1 MKYLV
6 ALDPNLYADNAAAVA
21 AITATGA
28 GIVNNYAFNLTF
40 EIEATAEQFNSLA
53 GVVMSQDS
61 SVSVN
66 VKLQVANTDHL
77 LYCTG
82 TPANPRPWLPLTTG
96 AGEYVYLVD
105 TGIKKSHPEFTASD
119 IVDLWTNFANDP
131 AISDY
136 DDQAGHGTAV
146 ASLIVGWGQGTA
158 KNATLYNLKLFNQN
172 NGNITIGEIINALNA
187 VLYHHNGNLL
197 SKAKTVC
204 LPWVIPQNNF
214 VDAKINEMNENN
226 LIVVCAAG
234 NDGADINAYS
244 PAGVVNAITV
254 GAYDRNYNVS
264 SFTNAPWGGAATT
277 GFVNYGAELDI
288 FALGVD
294 VDVAS
299 INDPSNYET
308 VSGTSLSTGI
318 VAGIA
323 THYTSRYPT
332 KNAKEL
338 KDIIL
343 QEGHFLG
350 TSKLVF
356 DSSDANVNYNLVN
369 KSIITTD
376 NTDSAQIATTPSGRL
391 LNVQVGTSATA
402 NIGLNPAA
410 TEVDTLDF
418 APTPPF
424 ISFDA
429 STGIVSVT
437 ATGLDPT
444 VQVPG
449 VYVFAIKG
457 KINTNTVVEEYSVG
471 LYTTNEDELTSSSQ
485 YYYDAD
491 ANEYDLVVSYQ
502 VSPNLYGGGGPKP

>member
-21 AITATGA
+21 AITTTGA

-40 EIEATAEQFNSLA
+40 EIEATAEQFDSLA
-53 GVVMSQDS
+53 GVLMSQDS

-66 VKLQVANTDHL
+66 VKLQIANTDHL
-77 LYCTG
+77 RYCTG
-82 TPANPRPWLPLTTG
+82 TPSNPKPWLPITTG

-105 TGIKKSHPEFTASD
+105 TGVKKSHEEFTEAD
-119 IVDLWTNFANDP
+119 ITDLWSNFTNDP
-131 AISDY
+131 SISLY
-136 DDQAGHGTAV
+136 DDEAGHGTAV
-146 ASLIVGWGQGTA
+146 ASLIVGLRQGTA
-158 KNATLYNLKLFNQN
+158 KSATLYNLKLFNQN

-234 NDGADINAYS
+234 NDGSDVNLYS
-244 PAGVVNAITV
+244 PAGVTNVITC

-264 SFTNAPWGGAATT
+264 SFTNAPWGSTGTT

-294 VDVAS
+294 IDVAA
-299 INDPSNYET
+299 ITGTNDYAT
-308 VSGTSLSTGI
+308 LSGTSLAAGI

-323 THYTSRYPT
+323 SHYTSRYPT

-343 QEGHFLG
+343 AEGHFSG
-350 TSKLVF
+350 TNMLVF
-356 DSSDANVNYNLVN
+356 DNSNANVNYNLVN

-376 NTDSAQIATTPSGRL
+376 NTDTAQIATTPSGRL
-391 LNVQVGTSATA
+391 LNVQVGTSAIA
-402 NIGLNPAA
+402 NIGLNPGV
-410 TEVDTLDF
+410 TEVGTLDF
-418 APTPPF
+418 APAPPF
-424 ISFDA
+424 ISFDV
-429 STGIVSVT
+429 STGIVSVN
-437 ATGLDPT
+437 ATGLDPA

-449 VYVFAIKG
+449 VYLFAIKG
-457 KINTNTVVEEYSVG
+457 KINNGVAVEEYSVG
-471 LYTTNEDELTSSSQ
+471 LYTTSEDELASSSQ

-491 ANEYDLVVSYQ
+491 ANEYDSVVSYQ
-502 VSPNLYGGGGPKP
+502 VAPNLYSGGGPKP

>member
-1 MKYLV
+1 MEDKILFGKSCEIVYT
-6 ALDPNLYADNAAAVA
+6 N
-21 AITATGA
+21 TGTILKLGVKKPSANVIFWDKLAEHFA
-28 GIVNNYAFNLTF
+28 GINSARVCLSGGIDSQFSLQAAKKLGIDISAVTYAGIWQGTVVNAPD
-40 EIEATAEQFNSLA
+40 
-53 GVVMSQDS
+53 V
-61 SVSVN
+61 
-66 VKLQVANTDHL
+66 
-77 LYCTG
+77 
-82 TPANPRPWLPLTTG
+82 
-96 AGEYVYLVD
+96 
-105 TGIKKSHPEFTASD
+105 
-119 IVDLWTNFANDP
+119 
-131 AISDY
+131 
-136 DDQAGHGTAV
+136 V
-146 ASLIVGWGQGTA
+146 ASQRYCQHYSIPLEIIDIDLYEFLNSNELIEYGETYKVSSPQIA
-158 KNATLYNLKLFNQN
+158 AHLKLFNQN
-172 NGNITIGEIINALNA
+172 SGNITIGESINALNA

-234 NDGADINAYS
+234 NDGADINTYS

-299 INDPSNYET
+299 ISDPSNYET
-308 VSGTSLSTGI
+308 VSGTSLSTGV
-318 VAGIA
+318 VAGIS

-332 KNAKEL
+332 KTAKEI

-350 TSKLVF
+350 SSKLVF

-376 NTDSAQIATTPSGRL
+376 NTDTAQVATTPSGRL
-391 LNVQVGTSATA
+391 LNVQVGASATA
-402 NIGLNPAA
+402 NIGLNPDA
-410 TEVDTLDF
+410 TEVETLDF

-457 KINTNTVVEEYSVG
+457 KINTNIVVEEYSVG
-471 LYTTNEDELTSSSQ
+471 LYTTSEDELTSSSQ

>member
-6 ALDPNLYADNAAAVA
+6 ALDPNLYADNEAAVA

-40 EIEATAEQFNSLA
+40 EIEATTEQFNSLA

-66 VKLQVANTDHL
+66 VKLQIANTDHL
-77 LYCTG
+77 RYCTG
-82 TPANPRPWLPLTTG
+82 TTEDPRPWNPITTG

-105 TGIKKSHPEFTASD
+105 TGVKKSHAEFVEAD
-119 IVDLWTNFANDP
+119 IIDLWSNFTNDP
-131 AISDY
+131 TIGLY
-136 DDQAGHGTAV
+136 DDEAGHGTAV
-146 ASLIVGWGQGTA
+146 ASLIVGLRQGTA
-158 KNATLYNLKLFNQN
+158 KNATLYNLKLFNEN

-197 SKAKTVC
+197 SKAKIVC

-234 NDGADINAYS
+234 NDGADVNLYS
-244 PAGVVNAITV
+244 PAGVTNAITC

-264 SFTNAPWGGAATT
+264 SFTNAPWGGTGST

-294 VDVAS
+294 IDVAATTGT
-299 INDPSNYET
+299 NDYVT
-308 VSGTSLSTGI
+308 TSGTSLAAGI

-323 THYTSRYPT
+323 SHYTSRYST
-332 KNAKEL
+332 KTAKQI
-338 KDIIL
+338 KDIMI
-343 QEGHFLG
+343 QEGRYEGSTL
-350 TSKLVF
+350 LNF
-356 DSSDANVNYNLVN
+356 DNSDPAINYNLVN

-376 NTDSAQIATTPSGRL
+376 NADSAQIAGVPSGKL
-391 LNVQVGTSATA
+391 LDVQVGTSATA
-402 NIGLNPAA
+402 NIEINPSA
-410 TEVDTLDF
+410 TELATLDF

-424 ISFDA
+424 ITFDSA
-429 STGIVSVT
+429 TGIVSVD
-437 ATGLDPT
+437 ATNLSPN

-449 VYVFAIKG
+449 VYIFAVKG
-457 KINTNTVVEEYSVG
+457 KVNNSIVVEEYSVG
-471 LYTTNEDELTSSSQ
+471 LYNTSQSELDSTSQ
-485 YYYDAD
+485 FYYDAD
-491 ANEYDLVVSYQ
+491 ADEYDLVVSYQ
-502 VSPNLYGGGGPKP
+502 VAPANKK